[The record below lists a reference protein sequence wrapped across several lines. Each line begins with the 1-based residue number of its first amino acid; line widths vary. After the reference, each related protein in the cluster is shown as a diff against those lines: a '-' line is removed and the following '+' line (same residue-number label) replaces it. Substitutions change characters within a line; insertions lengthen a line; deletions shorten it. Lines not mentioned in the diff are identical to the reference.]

1 MNTDLSVTPTRKSR
15 SREKTKRPDT
25 LDTSED
31 RGGLLNSGM
40 NLDFP
45 TVHSDGTSL
54 FTQTFP
60 DTAVTFKSNLTP
72 ARAKKPKPDLNLG
85 VKPLESTVQKSL
97 TYKPIHDNSK
107 FPRVTATI
115 TRPVST
121 SVMSWD
127 STAQHTD
134 TPQLDMGGK
143 FQRDAN
149 HNLPVHM
156 DQYGNI
162 VQVQALVNQG
172 APQQDAIQ
180 QGQEPTFTQPI
191 QDFSQPPNMD
201 LLRANP
207 VIQRLVEK
215 LCPYWRPG

>member
-134 TPQLDMGGK
+134 TPQLDMGGEVSERCEP
-143 FQRDAN
+143 QSPSA
-149 HNLPVHM
+149 
-156 DQYGNI
+156 YG
-162 VQVQALVNQG
+162 
-172 APQQDAIQ
+172 
-180 QGQEPTFTQPI
+180 PI
-191 QDFSQPPNMD
+191 REHCAGTS
-201 LLRANP
+201 
-207 VIQRLVEK
+207 ISK
-215 LCPYWRPG
+215 PGCTTAGCYSTRTRTYVYTTYTGFLTTPKYGPIESKPSYTETS